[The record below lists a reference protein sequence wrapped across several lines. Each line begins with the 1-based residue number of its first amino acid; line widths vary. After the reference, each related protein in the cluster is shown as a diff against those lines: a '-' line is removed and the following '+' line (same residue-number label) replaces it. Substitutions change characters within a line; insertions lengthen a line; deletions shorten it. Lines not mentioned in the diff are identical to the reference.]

1 MNALFRCT
9 CLGAL
14 TLAATP
20 APIVAET
27 TISIDIGFGIRYV
40 PPARVTVP
48 AGERLRL
55 LAPAVGETSN
65 YIWTKN
71 GRAIAGASEALFVLE
86 SVSPDDAGEYSVLLA
101 APTGFPRPSQSL
113 VLGVGPTDRL
123 LNLSARGIVGPAADA
138 ALTAGFV
145 VAASSAGKKI
155 IVRAI
160 GPSLTQFGVANPLR
174 QPVLRIFD
182 GAGRPYTNGYVYLP
196 VVGGLTY
203 ERDLADSLARAG
215 AFSLSTGT
223 RDVVTMQPFVPGS
236 YTAQVTSG
244 DATTGSV
251 LLEIYEVP

>member
-1 MNALFRCT
+1 MNALFRST

-20 APIVAET
+20 LPALAET
-27 TISIDIGFGIRYV
+27 TISIDIGFGIRFV

-55 LAPAVGETSN
+55 LAPTVGETST
-65 YIWTKN
+65 YIWTRN
-71 GRAIAGASEALFVLE
+71 GRAIAGASESLFVIE
-86 SVSPDDAGEYSVLLA
+86 SVAPDDAGEYSCLLA
-101 APTGFPRPSQSL
+101 APTGVPRPSQTL
-113 VLGVGPTDRL
+113 VLAVGPTDRL
-123 LNLSARGIVGPAADA
+123 LNLSARGAAGPTADSA
-138 ALTAGFV
+138 VTAGFV
-145 VAASSAGKKI
+145 VSAASAGKRI

-160 GPSLTQFGVANPLR
+160 GPSLTLFGVANPLR

-182 GAGRPYTNGYVYLP
+182 GAGRLYTNGYVYLP
-196 VVGGLTY
+196 VVGGLTS
-203 ERDLADSLARAG
+203 ERDLADSLARTG
-215 AFSLSTGT
+215 AFPIPAGT

-244 DATTGSV
+244 DATAGSV